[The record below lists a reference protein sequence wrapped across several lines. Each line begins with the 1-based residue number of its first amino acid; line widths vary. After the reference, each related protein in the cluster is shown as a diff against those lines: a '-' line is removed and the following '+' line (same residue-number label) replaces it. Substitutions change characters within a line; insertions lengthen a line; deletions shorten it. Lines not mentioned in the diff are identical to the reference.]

1 MLLNLISLKLSTT
14 FRKAI
19 NLFSSAMSHQL
30 TKLFLLT
37 FLLLTMAQT
46 AKAYWL
52 ENEPEPSKFVAIEPS

>member
-1 MLLNLISLKLSTT
+1 
-14 FRKAI
+14 
-19 NLFSSAMSHQL
+19 MSHRL

-37 FLLLTMAQT
+37 FLLLTMAQS